1 MKLELFILGVT
12 VFLFYNAYHNGK
24 YTKVFFSYKNY
35 FQMGFMALLG
45 ISLYLLIKR
54 DPLQCKKILFHANNV
69 VKYMPID
76 KSSMDMLSPIIDFTS
91 RGGGSNGG
99 TGISGFMHGLNG
111 SFNPQQNN
119 FERKMMQSGLE
130 RGSEVGTK
138 ATKRS
143 VSETKKKY
151 VASIQNWCCG
161 KCNKQLNHT
170 FEIDHKT
177 RLEYGGTNE
186 VDNLIALCRN
196 CHGEKTAMENM

>member
-1 MKLELFILGVT
+1 MRLELFILGIT
-12 VFLFYNAYHNGK
+12 AFLIYNAYHDGK
-24 YTKVFFSYKNY
+24 YTKMFFSYKKY

-54 DPLQCKKILFHANNV
+54 DPLQCKKILLHANNV

-76 KSSMDMLSPIIDFTS
+76 KSSMDMLSPIVDFTS
-91 RGGGSNGG
+91 GGGA
-99 TGISGFMHGLNG
+99 GFMSSMNQTTEPEQ
-111 SFNPQQNN
+111 SN
-119 FERKMMQSGLE
+119 FERRMMMQSGS
-130 RGSEVGTK
+130 GGTGK
-138 ATKRS
+138 PTKRS

-151 VASIQNWCCG
+151 VASRQNWICG
-161 KCNKQLNHT
+161 KCSQQLNHT
-170 FEIDHKT
+170 FEIDHKM

>member
-1 MKLELFILGVT
+1 MRLELFILGIT
-12 VFLFYNAYHNGK
+12 AFLIYNAYHDGK
-24 YTKVFFSYKNY
+24 YTKMFFSYKKY

-54 DPLQCKKILFHANNV
+54 DPLQCKKILLHANNV

-76 KSSMDMLSPIIDFTS
+76 KSSMDMLSPIVDFTS
-91 RGGGSNGG
+91 GAGGG
-99 TGISGFMHGLNG
+99 FMTSLNDTMEPEQ
-111 SFNPQQNN
+111 SN
-119 FERKMMQSGLE
+119 FERRMMMQTGGLSG
-130 RGSEVGTK
+130 GSK
-138 ATKRS
+138 PTKRS

-151 VASIQNWCCG
+151 VASSQNWKCG
-161 KCNKQLNHT
+161 KCSKQLNHT
-170 FEIDHKT
+170 FEIDHRT

>member
-1 MKLELFILGVT
+1 MKLELFILGAT
-12 VFLFYNAYHNGK
+12 AFLIYNAYHDGK
-24 YTKVFFSYKNY
+24 YTKMFFSYKKY

-54 DPLQCKKILFHANNV
+54 DPLQCKKILLHANNV

-76 KSSMDMLSPIIDFTS
+76 KSSMDMLSPIVDFTS
-91 RGGGSNGG
+91 GAGAGGS
-99 TGISGFMHGLNG
+99 FMTSMNQTMG
-111 SFNPQQNN
+111 PQETN
-119 FERKMMQSGLE
+119 FERRMMQSG
-130 RGSEVGTK
+130 GK

-151 VASIQNWCCG
+151 VASNQNWICG
-161 KCNKQLNHT
+161 KCSKQLNHT
-170 FEIDHKT
+170 FEIDHKI

>member
-12 VFLFYNAYHNGK
+12 GFLIYNAYHDGK
-24 YTKVFFSYKNY
+24 YTKLFFSYKKY

-54 DPLQCKKILFHANNV
+54 DPLQCKKILLHANNV

-76 KSSMDMLSPIIDFTS
+76 KSSMNMLSPIIDFTS
-91 RGGGSNGG
+91 GGSGHGLGSANE
-99 TGISGFMHGLNG
+99 GFMNNLNNSLQPNQG
-111 SFNPQQNN
+111 QTN
-119 FERKMMQSGLE
+119 FERKLMNQYSG
-130 RGSEVGTK
+130 K
-138 ATKRS
+138 PTKRS

-151 VASIQNWCCG
+151 VASMQNWKCG
-161 KCNKQLNHT
+161 HCNDQLNHT
-170 FEIDHKT
+170 FEIDHKR
-177 RLEYGGTNE
+177 RLEYGGSNE

>member
-1 MKLELFILGVT
+1 MKLELFILGAT
-12 VFLFYNAYHNGK
+12 AFLIYNAYHDGK
-24 YTKVFFSYKNY
+24 YSKMFFSYKKY
-35 FQMGFMALLG
+35 FQMGFLALLG

-54 DPLQCKKILFHANNV
+54 DPLQCKKILLHANNV

-76 KSSMDMLSPIIDFTS
+76 KSSMDMLSPIVDFTS
-91 RGGGSNGG
+91 GADAGAGMSG
-99 TGISGFMHGLNG
+99 GFMSGLNQTMG
-111 SFNPQQNN
+111 PQETN
-119 FERKMMQSGLE
+119 FERRMMQSG
-130 RGSEVGTK
+130 GKS
-138 ATKRS
+138 TKRS

-151 VASIQNWCCG
+151 VASNQNWKCG

-170 FEIDHKT
+170 FEIDHKI

>member
-12 VFLFYNAYHNGK
+12 VFLIYNAYHDGK
-24 YTKVFFSYKNY
+24 YSKIFFSYKKY
-35 FQMGFMALLG
+35 FKMGFMALLG

-76 KSSMDMLSPIIDFTS
+76 KSSMDMLSPIIDFTNA
-91 RGGGSNGG
+91 GSDKNS
-99 TGISGFMHGLNG
+99 SGFMQSLNG
-111 SFNPQQNN
+111 TLNPNQQNN
-119 FERKMMQSGLE
+119 FERRMMQSG
-130 RGSEVGTK
+130 VGGESGGK

>member
-12 VFLFYNAYHNGK
+12 AFLIYNAYHDGK
-24 YTKVFFSYKNY
+24 YTKMFFSYKKY

-54 DPLQCKKILFHANNV
+54 DPLQCKKILLHANNV

-76 KSSMDMLSPIIDFTS
+76 KSSMDMLSPIVDFTS
-91 RGGGSNGG
+91 GAGAG
-99 TGISGFMHGLNG
+99 GFMTGLNQTMG
-111 SFNPQQNN
+111 PQETN
-119 FERKMMQSGLE
+119 FERRMMQSG
-130 RGSEVGTK
+130 GK

-151 VASIQNWCCG
+151 VASNQNWICG
-161 KCNKQLNHT
+161 KCGKQLNHT
-170 FEIDHKT
+170 FEIDHKI

>member
-12 VFLFYNAYHNGK
+12 GFLIYNAYHDGK
-24 YTKVFFSYKNY
+24 YTKMFFTYKKY

-54 DPLQCKKILFHANNV
+54 DPLQCKKILLHANNV

-76 KSSMDMLSPIIDFTS
+76 KSSMNMLSPIIDFTS
-91 RGGGSNGG
+91 GGSSHGLGQSNE
-99 TGISGFMHGLNG
+99 GFMSNLNNSLDSNQG
-111 SFNPQQNN
+111 QTN
-119 FERKMMQSGLE
+119 FERKLMNQYSG
-130 RGSEVGTK
+130 K
-138 ATKRS
+138 PTKRS

-151 VASIQNWCCG
+151 VASMQNWKCG
-161 KCNKQLNHT
+161 HCNDQLNHT
-170 FEIDHKT
+170 FEIDHKR
-177 RLEYGGTNE
+177 RLEYGGSNE

>member
-1 MKLELFILGVT
+1 MRLELFILGVT
-12 VFLFYNAYHNGK
+12 VFLIFNAYHDGK
-24 YTKVFFSYKNY
+24 YTKMVFSYKKY

-54 DPLQCKKILFHANNV
+54 DPLQCKKILLHANNV

-76 KSSMDMLSPIIDFTS
+76 KSSMDMLSPIVDFTS
-91 RGGGSNGG
+91 GAGAGAGASG
-99 TGISGFMHGLNG
+99 GFMGGLNQAFG
-111 SFNPQQNN
+111 PQSQETN
-119 FERKMMQSGLE
+119 FERRMMQSG
-130 RGSEVGTK
+130 GK

-151 VASIQNWCCG
+151 VASNQNWMCG
-161 KCNKQLNHT
+161 KCSKQLNHT
-170 FEIDHKT
+170 FEIDHKM